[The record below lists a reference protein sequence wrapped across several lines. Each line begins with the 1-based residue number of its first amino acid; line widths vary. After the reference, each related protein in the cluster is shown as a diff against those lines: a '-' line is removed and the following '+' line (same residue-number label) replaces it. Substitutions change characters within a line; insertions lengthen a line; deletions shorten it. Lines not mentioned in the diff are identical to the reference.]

1 MPLTILVEDSSMEG
15 HLPLAETPAVLWK
28 KVEAEGESNPRESM
42 DKVINGLNAE
52 LPAGP
57 MNFYSRL
64 LKN

>member
-1 MPLTILVEDSSMEG
+1 MEG